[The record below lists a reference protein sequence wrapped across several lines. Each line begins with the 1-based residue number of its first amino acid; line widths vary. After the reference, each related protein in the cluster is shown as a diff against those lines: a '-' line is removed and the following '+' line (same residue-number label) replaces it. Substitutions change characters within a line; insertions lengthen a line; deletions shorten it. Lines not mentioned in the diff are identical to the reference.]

1 MLNHVIQ
8 QSTEADMPSKSIWL
22 FNFLHI
28 YAIPCQMLEIPFG
41 WYSSFI
47 GSFFCLCN
55 ENILRIYC
63 PLYLFLLN
71 APFSIPIL
79 EVPVLLKT
87 KKFSNTNS
95 QLMIWSHWFS
105 VPLLE
110 SGICWKNTGSQITC
124 LVWHLLLTVSSF
136 SIWTMSWPVSSFW
149 EDFSSMIFSGCLP
162 LML

>member
-1 MLNHVIQ
+1 
-8 QSTEADMPSKSIWL
+8 MPSKSIWL
-22 FNFLHI
+22 FNFLYI
-28 YAIPCQMLEIPFG
+28 FAIPCQMLELYPFL
-41 WYSSFI
+41 YSSTT
-47 GSFFCLCN
+47 GSLFYLCN
-55 ENILRIYC
+55 DNTLWILLPYI
-63 PLYLFLLN
+63 YLFLLKI
-71 APFSIPIL
+71 SLYIPIL

-105 VPLLE
+105 VPLLG